1 MLTKKQAE
9 LLSYIKQF
17 IKKNQISPSYD
28 EMKIQLK
35 LKSKSG
41 IHRLISGLE
50 EREFIRKLPNRA
62 RAIEL
67 VRNPDE
73 KNYSDINQDKSLEVP
88 LFGNIAAGTP
98 IEAISTTNSMV
109 KIPSDMIGKGEHFAL
124 EVAGDSMINKGIND
138 KDLAIIRK
146 SKLANNGEIVVALT
160 DNQEAT
166 LKIFKKT
173 PTNIVLTPANDSYES
188 KSYNSNRIEVQGIL
202 VGLIRKY

>member
-124 EVAGDSMINKGIND
+124 KVAGDSMINKGIND

-146 SKLANNGEIVVALT
+146 SKLAYNGEIVVALI
-160 DNQEAT
+160 DDQEAT

-173 PTNIVLTPANDSYES
+173 ATNIILTPANDSYES
-188 KSYNSNRIEVQGIL
+188 KSYSSNRIEVQGIL

>member
-67 VRNPDE
+67 LRNPNE
-73 KNYSDINQDKSLEVP
+73 TYYSDINNDKSLEVP

-98 IEAISTTNSMV
+98 IEAISTSNSIV

-124 EVAGDSMINKGIND
+124 EVTGDSMINKGIND

-146 SKLANNGEIVVALT
+146 SKLANNGEIVVALV

-173 PTNIVLTPANDSYES
+173 ATNIVLTPANDSYAS
-188 KSYNSNRIEVQGIL
+188 KSYSSNRIEVQGIL

>member
-9 LLSYIKQF
+9 LLSYIKKF
-17 IKKNQISPSYD
+17 IKENSVSPSYD

-67 VRNPDE
+67 LRNPNE
-73 KNYSDINQDKSLEVP
+73 TYYSDINNDKSLEVP

-98 IEAISTTNSMV
+98 IEAISTSNSIV

-124 EVAGDSMINKGIND
+124 EVTGDSMINKGIND

-146 SKLANNGEIVVALT
+146 SKLANNGEIVVALV

-173 PTNIVLTPANDSYES
+173 ATNIVLTPANDSYAS
-188 KSYNSNRIEVQGIL
+188 KSYSSNRIEVQGIL

>member
-146 SKLANNGEIVVALT
+146 SKLANNGEIVVALI

-166 LKIFKKT
+166 LKIFNKT

>member
-1 MLTKKQAE
+1 M
-9 LLSYIKQF
+9 
-17 IKKNQISPSYD
+17 N
-28 EMKIQLK
+28 
-35 LKSKSG
+35 
-41 IHRLISGLE
+41 
-50 EREFIRKLPNRA
+50 
-62 RAIEL
+62 
-67 VRNPDE
+67 
-73 KNYSDINQDKSLEVP
+73 
-88 LFGNIAAGTP
+88 
-98 IEAISTTNSMV
+98 
-109 KIPSDMIGKGEHFAL
+109 
-124 EVAGDSMINKGIND
+124 NKIND

>member
-9 LLSYIKQF
+9 LLSSIKQF

-146 SKLANNGEIVVALT
+146 SKLANNGEIVVALI

-166 LKIFKKT
+166 LKIFNKT

>member
-146 SKLANNGEIVVALT
+146 SKLANNGEIVVALI